1 MSASHVR
8 RGGSQRA
15 KPRKAASKVGVP
27 KKIANKL
34 PVSQARANRIAGLV
48 FAAFVLAMG
57 LVAAVALDVPAKA
70 ERAAGMAIG
79 RAGFTVN
86 GYQIAGLRNM
96 ERGPVDAAVTEE
108 LARAAADGAGRRP
121 SQALVD
127 VEAIR
132 QRLLH
137 YGWVKDAR
145 VLRRLP
151 DTLVIDIVERTP
163 AALWQNKGQ
172 LALIDAEG
180 VVLDRVPIDRMPDLP
195 LVIGPGANRQSR
207 ALHALMEPVP
217 TLKPQLASATWVGGR
232 RWDLNFA
239 SGETIALPEGEEAA
253 AKAIGKFAKLDKET
267 GLLGRGILRFDLRI
281 PGKMIA
287 RLPRAPGEPIDI
299 ASAKAPPLP
308 PVAAPA
314 PPPAAMEPEA
324 EPATN
329 GSER

>member
-1 MSASHVR
+1 MSAAHVR
-8 RGGSQRA
+8 RGGAGRA
-15 KPRKAASKVGVP
+15 KPRKASKVAVP
-27 KKIANKL
+27 KKIVSKL
-34 PVSQARANRIAGLV
+34 PVTQARANRLAGLV
-48 FAAFVLAMG
+48 FLAFLLAMG
-57 LVAAVALDVPAKA
+57 FVVLIALDVPAKA
-70 ERAAGMAIG
+70 ERAAGIAIG

-86 GYQIAGLRNM
+86 GYQIVGLRNLD
-96 ERGPVDAAVTEE
+96 RKAIDAAVTEE
-108 LARAAADGAGRRP
+108 LARAAAAGAGARP

-127 VEAIR
+127 VAAIR
-132 QRLLH
+132 ERLLH

-195 LVIGPGANRQSR
+195 LLIGPGANRQSL
-207 ALHALMEPVP
+207 ALRKLMEGVP
-217 TLKPQLASATWVGGR
+217 TLQPQLTSATWVGGR

-239 SGETIALPEGEEAA
+239 SGETLALPEGEAA
-253 AKAIGKFAKLDKET
+253 ASKAIKDFARLDKQT

-287 RLPRAPGEPIDI
+287 RLPRAPGEPIE
-299 ASAKAPPLP
+299 P
-308 PVAAPA
+308 AAEAVA
-314 PPPAAMEPEA
+314 PPPATPAPVPHEPEA
-324 EPATN
+324 EPAAP
-329 GSER
+329 SEEG

>member
-27 KKIANKL
+27 KKIASKL
-34 PVSQARANRIAGLV
+34 PVSQARANSLAAWA
-48 FAAFVLAMG
+48 FAAFLLAMG
-57 LVAAVALDVPAKA
+57 LVVLIALDVPAKA
-70 ERAAGMAIG
+70 NRAAGMAIG
-79 RAGFTVN
+79 QAGFTVN
-86 GYQIAGLRNM
+86 GYQIAGLKHM
-96 ERGPVDAAVTEE
+96 ERAPIDAAVTEE

-180 VVLDRVPIDRMPDLP
+180 VVLDRVPIDKMPDLP
-195 LVIGPGANRQSR
+195 LLIGPGANAQSVGLER
-207 ALHALMEPVP
+207 LMGPVP
-217 TLKPQLASATWVGGR
+217 TLKPQLVSATWVGGR

-239 SGETIALPEGEEAA
+239 SGETVALPEGEAA
-253 AKAIGKFAKLDKET
+253 ARKALERFAKLDKST
-267 GLLGRGILRFDLRI
+267 GLLGRGILRYDLRI
-281 PGKMIA
+281 PGKMVA
-287 RLPRAPGEPIDI
+287 RLPRAPGEPI
-299 ASAKAPPLP
+299 APDPR
-308 PVAAPA
+308 PVA
-314 PPPAAMEPEA
+314 PPPAAAA
-324 EPATN
+324 EPAPSAPAEPP
-329 GSER
+329 SEQR

>member
-1 MSASHVR
+1 MSAARVR

-27 KKIANKL
+27 KKIASKL
-34 PVSQARANRIAGLV
+34 PVSQARANSLAAWAFAGFLV
-48 FAAFVLAMG
+48 VMG
-57 LVAAVALDVPAKA
+57 LVMLIALDVLAKA
-70 ERAAGMAIG
+70 ERAAGIAIG
-79 RAGFTVN
+79 QAGFTVN
-86 GYQIAGLRNM
+86 GYQITGLRHM
-96 ERGPVDAAVTEE
+96 ERAPIDAAVTEE

-163 AALWQNKGQ
+163 SALWQNKGQ
-172 LALIDAEG
+172 LALIDADG

-195 LVIGPGANRQSR
+195 LLIGPGANGQSR
-207 ALHALMEPVP
+207 ALHELMDPVP

-239 SGETIALPEGEEAA
+239 SGETIALPEGKPAA
-253 AKAIGKFAKLDKET
+253 TAIQKFAKLDKET
-267 GLLGRGILRFDLRI
+267 GLLGRGILRFDMRI

-299 ASAKAPPLP
+299 ASAKGPALP
-308 PVAAPA
+308 PVSKAPA
-314 PPPAAMEPEA
+314 VEAEPAPE

-329 GSER
+329 GTER